1 MDPVRIGARHAG
13 KLVDAER
20 DRLIHSGHAAINLS
34 PRARA
39 GVQVESSPRVPV
51 SPAPEIARLKFLGP
65 IEPETPLVFS
75 RQVGA
80 GLTAIVKLDVVINA
94 SVVNQRSEKRLSIRS
109 GVPLASLDVA
119 SSCDEMI
126 HRQCREK
133 LSRKCEWRGRTG
145 FARPGPRR
153 DA

>member
-1 MDPVRIGARHAG
+1 MRIGARHAG

-39 GVQVESSPRVPV
+39 GIQVESSPRVPI

-65 IEPETPLVFS
+65 IKSETPLVFS

-109 GVPLASLDVA
+109 GVPLAPLDIA
-119 SSCDEMI
+119 GACDQMI
-126 HRQCREK
+126 YRQAGEK
-133 LSRKCEWRGRTG
+133 RRRKCQERG
-145 FARPGPRR
+145 
-153 DA
+153 